1 MPATSRT
8 TREPAAEA
16 GRASRDPRVDAYI
29 AQAAPFAQPLLAAL
43 REGVHSAH
51 PGIEESIKWRMPF
64 FTYGGHPLANMAA
77 FKAHATFG
85 FWQGDQVTG
94 SAGSGE
100 AMGQFGR
107 LTCAADLPAKA
118 QLKAMVRQAIALIEA
133 GAPSRRTGRSAEPKP
148 PTEVPDFLRE
158 ALNRH
163 PQAGANFDAFPP
175 GQQREYVE
183 WLTEA
188 KRVETR
194 DKRLAQ
200 AVEWLAEG
208 KRRNWKYENC

>member
-1 MPATSRT
+1 MPATATSA
-8 TREPAAEA
+8 REPATHA
-16 GRASRDPRVDAYI
+16 GSTPRDPRIDAYI

-43 REGVHSAH
+43 REGVHAAH
-51 PGIEESIKWRMPF
+51 PGIDESIKWRMPF

-85 FWQGDQVTG
+85 FWQGVEVTG

-107 LTCAADLPAKA
+107 LTCLADLPGKA
-118 QLKAMVRQAIALIEA
+118 QLKTMVRQAIALIEA
-133 GAPSRRTGRSAEPKP
+133 GAPARNRRSAEPKP
-148 PTEVPDFLRE
+148 PPEVPDFLRE
-158 ALNRH
+158 ALGRH
-163 PQAGANFDAFPP
+163 PEAGANFNAFPP

-200 AVEWLAEG
+200 ALQWLAEG

>member
-1 MPATSRT
+1 MPAASRT
-8 TREPAAEA
+8 VRSSAADA
-16 GRASRDPRVDAYI
+16 GADTRDPRVDAYI

-43 REGVHSAH
+43 RDGVHAAH
-51 PGIEESIKWRMPF
+51 PGIGESIKWRMPF
-64 FTYGGHPLANMAA
+64 FTYGGHLLANMAA

-94 SAGSGE
+94 SAGTGE

-107 LTCAADLPAKA
+107 LTCMADLPGKA
-118 QLKAMVRQAIALIEA
+118 QLKSMVRQAIALIEA
-133 GAPSRRTGRSAEPKP
+133 GAPARSRRSAEPKP
-148 PTEVPDFLRE
+148 PPEVPDYLRE
-158 ALNRH
+158 ALVRH
-163 PQAGANFDAFPP
+163 PEAGANFNAFPP

-188 KRVETR
+188 KRVDTR
-194 DKRLAQ
+194 EKRLAQ
-200 AVEWLAEG
+200 ALEWLAEG